1 MAPQQAV
8 LITDELTVEC
18 TSATLTSTGVITK
31 HADQR
36 LRNKKSMPV
45 KTEGL
50 SRKIWLKEKVLM
62 RTNLLDS

>member
-45 KTEGL
+45 K
-50 SRKIWLKEKVLM
+50 KERDYNMQNKV
-62 RTNLLDS
+62 TSHECK